1 VNAAE
6 EMCAAAQRL
15 RTRAAAATRG
25 PWHCGPAIDGLKD
38 VYGPDNQ
45 HVSGGDWPVA
55 VIGDSEWM
63 ALMSPEVAD
72 ELARILD
79 ATASV
84 VYMTQCLNTE
94 HYAVLDFARLV
105 NRKVVTP
112 RAAQE
117 AQ

>member
-1 VNAAE
+1 MNPAE
-6 EMCAAAQRL
+6 EMRAAAQRL
-15 RTRAAAATRG
+15 RTRAGAATPG

-38 VYGPDNQ
+38 VYGSEGQ

-63 ALMSPEVAD
+63 ALMSPEMAD
-72 ELARILD
+72 CLAQILD

-84 VYMTQCLNTE
+84 VYVAQSLNTE

-112 RAAQE
+112 HVAQE

>member
-1 VNAAE
+1 VNPAE
-6 EMCAAAQRL
+6 EMRAAAQRL

-25 PWHCGPAIDGLKD
+25 PWHCGPTIDGLKD
-38 VYGPDNQ
+38 VYGPEGQ
-45 HVSGGDWPVA
+45 HVSGGDWPVS

-79 ATASV
+79 TTASV

>member
-1 VNAAE
+1 VNPAE
-6 EMCAAAQRL
+6 EMHAAAQRL
-15 RTRAAAATRG
+15 RTRSAAATSG

-38 VYGPDNQ
+38 VYGPEGQ
-45 HVSGGDWPVA
+45 HVSGGDWPVS

-63 ALMSPEVAD
+63 ALMSPEMAD
-72 ELARILD
+72 GLARILD
-79 ATASV
+79 TTASV
-84 VYMTQCLNTE
+84 VYVAQSLNTE

-112 RAAQE
+112 HAAQE